1 MPPSAPAGDYAM
13 WIGLW
18 RKAARQPVR
27 ARQQGVAVVD
37 NRVKVATIRVVR

>member
-27 ARQQGVAVVD
+27 APAGVAVVD